1 MAGTTRKSLAGTAA
15 AAAKRVIGR
24 KRAAA
29 PDGSS
34 ATKSTAQKS
43 ATTST
48 ATKATAKNTA
58 AKTPAKKTPAKKAAA
73 RAAPAKTA
81 KKTPAKKA
89 PAKKAPAK
97 KAPAKKA
104 SASKAAAATKAAT
117 TKAATTKAAAKKAP
131 AKKAPAKKAPAKKAP
146 AKKAPAKKT
155 AARTSASTTST
166 PTKKAAPVTKAAP
179 TPAKKAAPATKVRKV
194 TPSTL
199 VVLDGEDPWTRG
211 ELNEVVKELEEHR
224 DRLTA
229 IVGESEQELAG
240 LMRDA
245 GDGAGHDQADVGAT
259 SFERDHELT
268 VLARERETLAQIER
282 ALAHIQDGSYGVCDS
297 CGNPV
302 GKNRLM
308 AVPHATLCM
317 SCKQREERR

>member
-24 KRAAA
+24 RGA
-29 PDGSS
+29 
-34 ATKSTAQKS
+34 
-43 ATTST
+43 ATTD
-48 ATKATAKNTA
+48 APAEKKA
-58 AKTPAKKTPAKKAAA
+58 PANKAAA
-73 RAAPAKTA
+73 KKAPAKTA
-81 KKTPAKKA
+81 PAAKAAAKKAPAEKA

-104 SASKAAAATKAAT
+104 APATKT
-117 TKAATTKAAAKKAP
+117 AAKKTAAKKTP
-131 AKKAPAKKAPAKKAP
+131 AKKT
-146 AKKAPAKKT
+146 PAKKT
-155 AARTSASTTST
+155 ASTKTAT
-166 PTKKAAPVTKAAP
+166 PTKKASPVTKAAP
-179 TPAKKAAPATKVRKV
+179 TPAKKAAPAKKVRKA

-199 VVLDGEDPWTRG
+199 VVLDGEDAWTRA
-211 ELNEVVKELEEHR
+211 ELNEVVKELKEHQ
-224 DRLTA
+224 DRLTT
-229 IVGESEQELAG
+229 IVGQSEQELAG

-245 GDGAGHDQADVGAT
+245 GDGAGQDQADVGAT

-268 VLARERETLAQIER
+268 VLAKERETLEQIKR
-282 ALAHIQDGSYGVCDS
+282 ALSHIDDGTFGVCDS
-297 CGNPV
+297 CGNPI

>member
-24 KRAAA
+24 KRAAS
-29 PDGSS
+29 PDGAASDE
-34 ATKSTAQKS
+34 APAKKA
-43 ATTST
+43 T
-48 ATKATAKNTA
+48 ATKATATKA
-58 AKTPAKKTPAKKAAA
+58 PAKKSAAKKSA
-73 RAAPAKTA
+73 
-81 KKTPAKKA
+81 AKKA
-89 PAKKAPAK
+89 PARTSAAAKAPGTKKAAATTSATKKAP
-97 KAPAKKA
+97 
-104 SASKAAAATKAAT
+104 T
-117 TKAATTKAAAKKAP
+117 KKAP

-146 AKKAPAKKT
+146 ATKSAAPTAPAKKSPPAKAAKKTTTKKT
-155 AARTSASTTST
+155 AAAKAATTTT

-179 TPAKKAAPATKVRKV
+179 TPAKKAAPAKKVRKA

-211 ELNEVVKELEEHR
+211 ELNEVVKELKEHR

-268 VLARERETLAQIER
+268 VLARERETLVQIER
-282 ALAHIQDGSYGVCDS
+282 ALAHIDDGTYGVCDS

>member
-24 KRAAA
+24 KRASS
-29 PDGSS
+29 PDG
-34 ATKSTAQKS
+34 AAEAQAPVKKSTS
-43 ATTST
+43 
-48 ATKATAKNTA
+48 TKAA
-58 AKTPAKKTPAKKAAA
+58 AKKTSAAKAS
-73 RAAPAKTA
+73 
-81 KKTPAKKA
+81 AKKA

-97 KAPAKKA
+97 
-104 SASKAAAATKAAT
+104 
-117 TKAATTKAAAKKAP
+117 KAAAKKAP
-131 AKKAPAKKAPAKKAP
+131 AKKAPAKKAPATKAATTKAA
-146 AKKAPAKKT
+146 AKKAPAKKSSAAKDPAKTTAKKATAKKTTAKKTTAEKTAPTTT
-155 AARTSASTTST
+155 AAASPAKKAAPTTAT

-179 TPAKKAAPATKVRKV
+179 APAKKAAPAKKVRKA
-194 TPSTL
+194 TPATL
-199 VVLDGEDPWTRG
+199 VVLEGEDPWTKA
-211 ELNEVVKELEEHR
+211 ELNEVVKELKEHR
-224 DRLTA
+224 DRLIA

-268 VLARERETLAQIER
+268 VLARERETIVQIER
-282 ALAHIQDGSYGVCDS
+282 ALAHIDDGSYGVCDS

>member
-24 KRAAA
+24 TRAA
-29 PDGSS
+29 DG
-34 ATKSTAQKS
+34 A
-43 ATTST
+43 T
-48 ATKATAKNTA
+48 ATKASAKKA
-58 AKTPAKKTPAKKAAA
+58 PAKKTTPAATPAKKAAA
-73 RAAPAKTA
+73 
-81 KKTPAKKA
+81 
-89 PAKKAPAK
+89 
-97 KAPAKKA
+97 
-104 SASKAAAATKAAT
+104 
-117 TKAATTKAAAKKAP
+117 TKAAAKKAP
-131 AKKAPAKKAPAKKAP
+131 ATRAAAKKAPATKAT
-146 AKKAPAKKT
+146 AKKAPAT
-155 AARTSASTTST
+155 TSASTTST

-179 TPAKKAAPATKVRKV
+179 TPAQKAAPAKKVRKAS
-194 TPSTL
+194 PATL
-199 VVLDGEDPWTRG
+199 VVLDGEDPWTRT
-211 ELNEVVKELEEHR
+211 ELNEVVKELKEHR

-229 IVGESEQELAG
+229 IVDESEQELAG

-282 ALAHIQDGSYGVCDS
+282 ALAHIDDGSYGVCDS

>member
-24 KRAAA
+24 ARTAA
-29 PDGSS
+29 PEEPAATSTTTR
-34 ATKSTAQKS
+34 ATKS
-43 ATTST
+43 
-48 ATKATAKNTA
+48 
-58 AKTPAKKTPAKKAAA
+58 
-73 RAAPAKTA
+73 
-81 KKTPAKKA
+81 
-89 PAKKAPAK
+89 
-97 KAPAKKA
+97 
-104 SASKAAAATKAAT
+104 
-117 TKAATTKAAAKKAP
+117 
-131 AKKAPAKKAPAKKAP
+131 AKKAP

-155 AARTSASTTST
+155 PAKKAPAATAPAKRAPAAKAPAKKAPAEKAPAKKTPAHKAPAKKAPATKAAPTKKSAPTSTT
-166 PTKKAAPVTKAAP
+166 KAAPVTKAAP
-179 TPAKKAAPATKVRKV
+179 TPAQKAAPAKKVRKAS
-194 TPSTL
+194 PSTL
-199 VVLDGEDPWTRG
+199 VVLDGEDPWTKG
-211 ELNEVVKELEEHR
+211 ELNEVVKDLTEHR
-224 DRLTA
+224 DRLSA
-229 IVGESEQELAG
+229 IVGQSEEELAG

-282 ALAHIQDGSYGVCDS
+282 ALAHIDDGSYGVCDS

>member
-24 KRAAA
+24 KRAADQDEPTAAKA
-29 PDGSS
+29 P
-34 ATKSTAQKS
+34 AKKS
-43 ATTST
+43 AASTST
-48 ATKATAKNTA
+48 ATKKSTAKNSTTKKSA
-58 AKTPAKKTPAKKAAA
+58 AKDAT
-73 RAAPAKTA
+73 
-81 KKTPAKKA
+81 AKKA
-89 PAKKAPAK
+89 PAKKAPAT
-97 KAPAKKA
+97 KAPAN
-104 SASKAAAATKAAT
+104 
-117 TKAATTKAAAKKAP
+117 KAP
-131 AKKAPAKKAPAKKAP
+131 AKKAPAAKAT
-146 AKKAPAKKT
+146 AKKT
-155 AARTSASTTST
+155 PTSKTAPTTST
-166 PTKKAAPVTKAAP
+166 PTKKAAPVTKAVP
-179 TPAKKAAPATKVRKV
+179 TPAKKAAPAKKVRKA

-199 VVLDGEDPWTRG
+199 VVLEGEDPWTKG
-211 ELNEVVKELEEHR
+211 ELNEVVKELKEHR
-224 DRLTA
+224 DRLAA

-268 VLARERETLAQIER
+268 VLARERESLAQIER
-282 ALAHIQDGSYGVCDS
+282 ALAHIDDGTYGVCDS

>member
-24 KRAAA
+24 TRAAA
-29 PDGSS
+29 PDE
-34 ATKSTAQKS
+34 
-43 ATTST
+43 
-48 ATKATAKNTA
+48 
-58 AKTPAKKTPAKKAAA
+58 KAAA
-73 RAAPAKTA
+73 EKPVKKSAASR
-81 KKTPAKKA
+81 
-89 PAKKAPAK
+89 
-97 KAPAKKA
+97 
-104 SASKAAAATKAAT
+104 SAT
-117 TKAATTKAAAKKAP
+117 KKAP

-146 AKKAPAKKT
+146 ASKTAAKKAPASKASAKKAPASKAPAKKAPASK
-155 AARTSASTTST
+155 AASKAPASKAASKAPAKKAPAGKAAAKKTPAATNPAAKKSVAKTPTKKAAAAKAAPATST

-179 TPAKKAAPATKVRKV
+179 TTAKKAAPAKKVRKA

-199 VVLDGEDPWTRG
+199 VVLEGEDPWTRG
-211 ELNEVVKELEEHR
+211 ELNEVVKELKEHR

-229 IVGESEQELAG
+229 IVGQSEQELAG

-268 VLARERETLAQIER
+268 VLARERETLVQIER
-282 ALAHIQDGSYGVCDS
+282 ALAHIDDGSYGVCDS

>member
-24 KRAAA
+24 KRAEA
-29 PDGSS
+29 P
-34 ATKSTAQKS
+34 ATKAP
-43 ATTST
+43 ATKT
-48 ATKATAKNTA
+48 ATKT
-58 AKTPAKKTPAKKAAA
+58 
-73 RAAPAKTA
+73 
-81 KKTPAKKA
+81 
-89 PAKKAPAK
+89 
-97 KAPAKKA
+97 
-104 SASKAAAATKAAT
+104 ATKGTAQ
-117 TKAATTKAAAKKAP
+117 KAAAKKAP
-131 AKKAPAKKAPAKKAP
+131 AKTAAKAAPAKAAATKTAAKAAPAKAPAKNAPAKKAPAKTATTKAAATKTATKTASTKAAATKTAAKKAPAKKAP

-155 AARTSASTTST
+155 AAKKTAASTSASTTST

-179 TPAKKAAPATKVRKV
+179 TPAKKAAPAKKVRKA

-199 VVLDGEDPWTRG
+199 VVLDGEDPWTRS

-224 DRLTA
+224 DRLSA

-268 VLARERETLAQIER
+268 VLAREREALAQIER

>member
-24 KRAAA
+24 KRAAS
-29 PDGSS
+29 PDGAASDE
-34 ATKSTAQKS
+34 APAKKA
-43 ATTST
+43 T
-48 ATKATAKNTA
+48 ATKATATKA
-58 AKTPAKKTPAKKAAA
+58 PAKKSAAKKSA
-73 RAAPAKTA
+73 
-81 KKTPAKKA
+81 AKKA
-89 PAKKAPAK
+89 PARTSAAAKAPGTKKAAATTSATKKAP
-97 KAPAKKA
+97 
-104 SASKAAAATKAAT
+104 T
-117 TKAATTKAAAKKAP
+117 KKAP

-146 AKKAPAKKT
+146 ATKSAAPTAPAKKSPPAKAAKKTTTKKT
-155 AARTSASTTST
+155 AAAKAATTIT

-179 TPAKKAAPATKVRKV
+179 TPAKKAAPAKKVRKA

-211 ELNEVVKELEEHR
+211 ELNEVVKELKEHR

-268 VLARERETLAQIER
+268 VLARERETLVQIER
-282 ALAHIQDGSYGVCDS
+282 ALAHIDDGTYGVCDS